1 MDDNVFDKAPTAE
14 LPYSFDWKADGWLP
28 AGVTISSYALTPLG
42 VTISADQEAEGVVT
56 FLATG
61 GTLGKKCSVRCDIVR
76 SDGYKD
82 SRTIYLNVVNR

>member
-14 LPYSFDWKADGWLP
+14 MPYSFDWKTEWLP
-28 AGVTISSYALTPLG
+28 TGVTISSYTLTSVG
-42 VTISADQEAEGVVT
+42 VTIGADQEADGVVT